1 MTCQHVTHVVKPCL
15 HWRVCALHSF
25 EKCSGFFLGKYFTE
39 VNIFFHP
46 YLVVSL
52 VLTLCSFFHF
62 FVQFTQ
68 GTKDVT
74 PRLGDWFEGVK
85 ASLGVAAGGDV
96 HTSCLE
102 LYSLFVHE
110 VQPTE
115 ADHRVVEP
123 QGVLCS
129 AASEALDRLFDAL
142 VQTGVRT
149 VIVWLRP
156 DAGMG
161 GQEERMDIVCLEA
174 PDCR

>member
-1 MTCQHVTHVVKPCL
+1 MTHVVKPCL
-15 HWRVCALHSF
+15 HRKVCALRSF

-46 YLVVSL
+46 YFIVSL
-52 VLTLCSFFHF
+52 VLTLCSLLHF

-85 ASLGVAAGGDV
+85 ASLGVAAGGDI
-96 HTSCLE
+96 HASCLE
-102 LYSLFVHE
+102 LYLLFVHK
-110 VQPTE
+110 VQPTK

-123 QGVLCS
+123 HDVLCS
-129 AASEALDRLFDAL
+129 AASEALDHLFNAL

-156 DAGMG
+156 DAGTDGRCLLG
-161 GQEERMDIVCLEA
+161 GT
-174 PDCR
+174 